1 MNDYRNTKYCP
12 NLDELETKKTLVK
25 ELIESRYP
33 RIFDMYKLISKNGSE
48 YKKEFMRAYNNKCCY
63 CGVSVDICTIDKIE
77 IDHFIHK
84 KSEIFKNTTEAG
96 YIENLVLSCYTCNRK
111 KGSFIINEDNKNY
124 LNPDR
129 NIKNIFYRDES
140 YYIKVKEEYLTNDHI
155 LAFYQK
161 LALNS
166 ELLRI
171 DFLLMNMIG
180 LSEKLEQKKIEN
192 DVLSFT
198 IQKLQ
203 KKRNYLKRK

>member
-1 MNDYRNTKYCP
+1 M
-12 NLDELETKKTLVK
+12 
-25 ELIESRYP
+25 
-33 RIFDMYKLISKNGSE
+33 
-48 YKKEFMRAYNNKCCY
+48 
-63 CGVSVDICTIDKIE
+63 
-77 IDHFIHK
+77 
-84 KSEIFKNTTEAG
+84 
-96 YIENLVLSCYTCNRK
+96 LSCYTCNRK